1 MKKGSGF
8 VGDLDQEQEQ
18 ALVAFKQELA
28 PMALDPQRYDDYFY
42 LRFLRA
48 RKFDLE
54 KSLLMVRNFFQWRT
68 EFGTD
73 QIFSYEFPE
82 VTEMKKFYPHGY
94 HKTDRQGRPIYIECL
109 GKLDLKQLF
118 DLTNTDRMIKYYVR
132 EYERTLLVRLPAC
145 STAAGRKIEQS
156 LTILDLEGLSM
167 KLMSKQTYDFVKI
180 ASSIAQ
186 DYYPEMLGQMFIIN
200 APTLFS
206 MVWGTIKKFVDEKT
220 RNKIQILSTKYQSAL
235 LELVDPENLPQFL
248 GGTCKCP
255 QGCLNSSAGPWN
267 PKCLRCDAT
276 GELIVPRDE
285 EEEAKEAPV
294 IPSFAPEILQ
304 DSADSRE
311 DSDQDD
317 LREEDVREILEYV
330 TVRSAAFK
338 T

>member
-1 MKKGSGF
+1 MKKGTGF
-8 VGDLDQEQEQ
+8 YGDLSPEQEQ
-18 ALVAFKQELA
+18 TLSAFKQELA
-28 PMALDPQRYDDYFY
+28 PMALDAVRYDDYFC

-48 RKFDLE
+48 RKFDLD

-73 QIFSYEFPE
+73 QIFSFEFPE

-109 GKLDLKQLF
+109 GKLDLKQIF

-132 EYERTLLVRLPAC
+132 EYERTLLMRLPAC
-145 STAAGRKIEQS
+145 SKVAGRKIEQS
-156 LTILDLEGLSM
+156 LTILDLDGLSM

-220 RNKIQILSTKYQSAL
+220 RNKIQILSTKYQAAL

-285 EEEAKEAPV
+285 MEEEKEAPV
-294 IPSFAPEILQ
+294 VPSFAPEILEQ
-304 DSADSRE
+304 SSDARE

-330 TVRSAAFK
+330 SLRSVLKA
-338 T
+338 